1 MNSAT
6 QIKILV
12 VDDDIK
18 LCKLLCQYLNKQ
30 GFAVICVEDGASM
43 DAYLSKSSA
52 DLIIL
57 DLMLPGEN
65 GLSIIKR
72 LNSSLPIPIIMLSA
86 SGEDVDRIIGL
97 EMGADDYLAKPFNPR
112 ELLARIRSVLRRQ
125 QGPLSAPTKESSALY
140 RFGTFQFNTD
150 NQTLLRN
157 GDSVTLTN
165 GELSLLEIFI
175 ANPKQVLSRD
185 TLLEKLKGY
194 DCAPFDRSIDVR
206 IMRLRQ
212 KIEPDTTT
220 PVYIQ
225 TVWGEGYKFIPG
237 ELTL

>member
-1 MNSAT
+1 LNSKI

-18 LCKLLCQYLNKQ
+18 LCKLLCQYLDKQ
-30 GFAVICVEDGASM
+30 GFAVSCVNDGTSM
-43 DAYLSKSSA
+43 DAYLSKSFV

-72 LNSSLPIPIIMLSA
+72 LNNKLSIPIIMLSA
-86 SGEDVDRIIGL
+86 SGEDIDRIIGL

-125 QGPLSAPTKESSALY
+125 QSPLSAPTEESSGLY
-140 RFGTFQFNTD
+140 RFGSYQFNTN

-157 GDSVTLTN
+157 DEPVTLTS

-220 PVYIQ
+220 PIYIQ

-237 ELTL
+237 EICA

>member
-1 MNSAT
+1 LNSET
-6 QIKILV
+6 QSKILV

-18 LCKLLCQYLNKQ
+18 LCKLLCQYLDKQ
-30 GFAVICVEDGASM
+30 GFLVSCVEDGESM
-43 DAYLSKSSA
+43 DAHLSKSSA

-72 LNSSLPIPIIMLSA
+72 LNNLPVPIIMLSA
-86 SGEDVDRIIGL
+86 SGEDIDRIIGL

-112 ELLARIRSVLRRQ
+112 ELLARIRSVLRRPPQ
-125 QGPLSAPTKESSALY
+125 LSAPAEESSDLY
-140 RFGTFQFNTD
+140 RFGCYQFNTN

-157 GDSVTLTN
+157 GEPITLTS

-212 KIEPDTTT
+212 KIETDTST
-220 PVYIQ
+220 PLYIQ

-237 ELTL
+237 EVCT

>member
-1 MNSAT
+1 LNSAT

-18 LCKLLCQYLNKQ
+18 LCKLLCQYFNKQ

-65 GLSIIKR
+65 RLSIIKR

-97 EMGADDYLAKPFNPR
+97 EMGAGIGFYFLA
-112 ELLARIRSVLRRQ
+112 
-125 QGPLSAPTKESSALY
+125 
-140 RFGTFQFNTD
+140 
-150 NQTLLRN
+150 
-157 GDSVTLTN
+157 
-165 GELSLLEIFI
+165 
-175 ANPKQVLSRD
+175 
-185 TLLEKLKGY
+185 
-194 DCAPFDRSIDVR
+194 
-206 IMRLRQ
+206 
-212 KIEPDTTT
+212 
-220 PVYIQ
+220 
-225 TVWGEGYKFIPG
+225 
-237 ELTL
+237 